1 MQVSAFPRRTWQD
14 SPPLP
19 QAARCE
25 LLVMNSEYFVLTERF
40 RQVTKADFVQ
50 HLKSCNTN
58 LLKQFTNVAPESD
71 EKWNNLANTAF
82 KIFDM
87 NGDGFVDKKE
97 FKRMTNS
104 KKINQRV
111 IDILFEVLRRL
122 VISAAN
128 RLIGEVVQ
136 SRRRR

>member
-1 MQVSAFPRRTWQD
+1 M
-14 SPPLP
+14 P

-111 IDILFEVLRRL
+111 IDILFEVLR
-122 VISAAN
+122 
-128 RLIGEVVQ
+128 
-136 SRRRR
+136 